1 MDSAVG
7 DASPHIANMGR
18 MIEVMNAFVNYQ
30 FCMYVSCHI
39 LMFKFQVQV
48 KILNV
53 IQMLINQCFLV
64 P

>member
-30 FCMYVSCHI
+30 
-39 LMFKFQVQV
+39 
-48 KILNV
+48 
-53 IQMLINQCFLV
+53 
-64 P
+64 